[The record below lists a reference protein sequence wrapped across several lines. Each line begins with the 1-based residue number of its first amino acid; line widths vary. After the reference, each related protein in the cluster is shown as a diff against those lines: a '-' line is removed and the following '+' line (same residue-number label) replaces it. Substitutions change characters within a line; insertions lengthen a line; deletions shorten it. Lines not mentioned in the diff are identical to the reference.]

1 MGEESSEGASSSSS
15 STETMTA
22 KITRLTNKATYPDW
36 DVGLAAMLIVRKLH
50 KELDKDPADADEEKS
65 KLIYGLIGQT
75 IGGEATAVFRD
86 EVTKYDGVGA
96 YKKLVERF
104 GSTRTLQI
112 GRELKG
118 AMLNK
123 QKLRPEDKMDAYLPV
138 KCTAFKNIEE
148 A

>member
-1 MGEESSEGASSSSS
+1 MSGESSEGASS

-36 DVGLAAMLIVRKLH
+36 DVGLTAMLIVRKLH
-50 KELDKDPADADEEKS
+50 KELDKNPADADEEKS
-65 KLIYGLIGQT
+65 TLIYGLIGQT

-86 EVTKYDGVGA
+86 EVTKYDGVEA

-112 GRELKG
+112 G
-118 AMLNK
+118 
-123 QKLRPEDKMDAYLPV
+123 
-138 KCTAFKNIEE
+138 
-148 A
+148 